1 MCYVQQPMLLS
12 FNSKLQLHT
21 FDLLFVD
28 YRLSPKQFPCDSK
41 GKKGQFQLLGK
52 GIPFFLRVIF
62 DVRILGRPLK
72 FDYFKEILV
81 CVMCI
86 THGIIINQIG
96 QPIAIFLS
104 NMKRTEESN
113 IHHITLSVLSCLLS
127 TLYDFCT
134 GQNMA
139 LLVKAQLDNLVS
151 LLQNCGIW
159 VKADPDPQQRKL

>member
-113 IHHITLSVLSCLLS
+113 IHHFTLSVLSC
-127 TLYDFCT
+127 FCPHCT
-134 GQNMA
+134 IS
-139 LLVKAQLDNLVS
+139 AQVRIWLCWSKHS
-151 LLQNCGIW
+151 LTTWFPSWKTVGYG
-159 VKADPDPQQRKL
+159 